1 MGVAGMKRADGCRVV
16 DGDGMKP
23 NSPLIRTHDRMMTIS
38 MTSAGVTPSRS
49 PVASRQ
55 SVNSATAS
63 SPPQTERDLLLSA
76 QKGDQQA
83 FAHIVQS
90 YQRPVYNLCYRML
103 GNQQEAED
111 ATQETFIRAYT
122 HLDRFNPDRKFLNW
136 VLTIASNHCVDRL
149 RKRRMTTTSLEDDP
163 YVEKVPMPES
173 IDPHLSA
180 ERSETSDQVQQWID
194 QLSPDYRTP
203 VVLLYWYGYSYEEIA
218 QTMGISVSA
227 VKSRLH
233 RARKQIAL
241 MIAQT
246 QTAPSLADAPP
257 TPAP

>member
-1 MGVAGMKRADGCRVV
+1 MTTLSIPTPGFIPSHSRVA
-16 DGDGMKP
+16 P
-23 NSPLIRTHDRMMTIS
+23 
-38 MTSAGVTPSRS
+38 
-49 PVASRQ
+49 RQ
-55 SVNSATAS
+55 SVNHATAS
-63 SPPQTERDLLLSA
+63 HPDSERDLLLSA

-122 HLDRFNPDRKFLNW
+122 NLDRFNPDRKFINW

-149 RKRRMTTTSLEDDP
+149 RKRRINWSSLEDDP

-173 IDPHLSA
+173 VDPHRSA
-180 ERSETSDQVQQWID
+180 ERREASDQMQQWLD

-218 QTMGISVSA
+218 ETMGISVSA

-233 RARKQIAL
+233 RARKQIARL
-241 MIAQT
+241 IAQS
-246 QTAPSLADAPP
+246 QPAAPLA
-257 TPAP
+257 TGVPAPAL